1 MQRIQS
7 GGVIRVPAT
16 PAFTSDRLGVSST
29 TGEGEEPV
37 DTEAPVSKALLGSG
51 RLIPKRPRG

>member
-16 PAFTSDRLGVSST
+16 RASTSDRLGVSST

-37 DTEAPVSKALLGSG
+37 DTGAPVFNALLGSG
-51 RLIPKRPRG
+51 RLILKRPRG